1 MRFPARLISFAVG
14 FLSLASETLFVRA
27 FTFAN
32 QSTPK
37 SFSLVLATYLCGIAM
52 GARIGARLCARS
64 NQLPEIAALAVLAG
78 SALIL
83 AGPFMITLATL
94 TEPRPLMIVLMLMVA
109 AIFSIC
115 FPICHHLGTSLD
127 KNNVGRS
134 LSRVYA
140 SNIAGSVLGPLVVN
154 FLVLQWATTQM
165 AFTLIGMAGVLIAA
179 VIIVC
184 CAPVPALKR
193 SALASTTIGAVAV
206 LAAGAGD
213 NWLIKG
219 LSTYKEEARHVIESR
234 QGIIAAFKDDK
245 AGDLIF
251 GGNVY
256 DGRTNT
262 DPRINSNG
270 INRILVLSALHK
282 KPKRVLVLGLSVG
295 TWSYLLTGFE
305 GVEEIDLIEID
316 PGYLRLIDQYGKQ
329 AATMKD
335 PRVRLF
341 VGDGRKILRHM
352 PEGHYDMVVMN
363 TTWHWRAYVSLLLSK
378 EFLTLMRSRMAPEGV
393 LTFNTTGSPDAL
405 KTAMYVFPHA
415 HLYDSFVIA
424 GFKDWREEMQKPVA
438 VERMMAVAPLGKRL
452 FADSD
457 LYVVKDFLSMRRVHD
472 LAEVEAKVGR
482 KAEVITDRNLITEY
496 RYGR

>member
-1 MRFPARLISFAVG
+1 MRFPARLVSFAVG

-37 SFSLVLATYLCGIAM
+37 SFSLVLATYLCGIAI
-52 GARIGARLCARS
+52 GARIGARMCARS
-64 NQLPEIAALAVLAG
+64 SQLVETAALAVLAG

-83 AGPFMITLATL
+83 AGPFLITLATM

-109 AIFSIC
+109 AIFSIL

-127 KNNVGRS
+127 KTNVGRS

-154 FLVLQWATTQM
+154 FLVLQWTTTQV
-165 AFTLIGMAGVLIAA
+165 AFTIIGLAGVLIAGGLVLA
-179 VIIVC
+179 
-184 CAPVPALKR
+184 CAPAPMLKR
-193 SALASTTIGAVAV
+193 GALACSSLGA
-206 LAAGAGD
+206 LAILGAAAGD

-219 LSTYKEEARHVIESR
+219 LSTYKEEARHVIETR

-316 PGYLRLIDQYGKQ
+316 PGYLKLIDQYPKQ
-329 AATMKD
+329 ASAMKD
-335 PRVRLF
+335 PRMKLY

-352 PEGHYDMVVMN
+352 PEGRYDLVVMN

-378 EFLTLMRSRMAPEGV
+378 EFLTLMRSRMAPDGMI
-393 LTFNTTGSPDAL
+393 TFNTTGSPDAL
-405 KTAMYVFPHA
+405 KTAMAVFPHA
-415 HLYDSFVIA
+415 HLYDSFVIG
-424 GFKDWREEMQKPVA
+424 GFADWREEMKRPAA
-438 VERMMAVAPLGKRL
+438 VERMLAVAPMGKRL

-457 LYVVKDFLSMRRVHD
+457 LDVVRDFLSLKRVHD